1 MTDFFELFNL
11 QLEMF
16 LLMGIGYFFRKK
28 NIITA
33 EGKKVLT
40 DLIIYLILPCNII
53 ESFCIEF
60 NREILMAGFTTLL
73 ISVGIQVC
81 CSVICATC
89 YNKLPK
95 RQKVILQYGTVVS
108 NAGFLGNPLTYC
120 IYGSLGLL
128 YASIYCIPQRIVM
141 WTAGI
146 SYFTESPDTKTV
158 VKKLITHPCV
168 VSCIIGMI
176 MMITGYR
183 LPMFVDKTF
192 ISISA
197 CITPITIMFIG
208 AILSETGVK
217 GIISRTSLLFSAIRL
232 FIIPALTL
240 IVCVFLKLDPL
251 ASSVCV
257 LLAAMPAASM
267 TAILAS
273 KYDGD
278 EEFATKCVFLTTVLS
293 MLFLPAWCM
302 VLNYFL

>member
-60 NREILMAGFTTLL
+60 NREILMAGLTTLL

-81 CSVICATC
+81 CSIISATC
-89 YNKLPK
+89 YNKMPK
-95 RQKVILQYGTVVS
+95 RQKVILQYGTVCS

-146 SYFTESPDTKTV
+146 SYFTESPDPKSV
-158 VKKLITHPCV
+158 AKKLITHPCV
-168 VSCIIGMI
+168 ISCIIGLL
-176 MMITGYR
+176 MMITGFR
-183 LPMFVDKTF
+183 FPDFIDKTI
-192 ISISA
+192 ISISS
-197 CITPITIMFIG
+197 CITPITMMFIG
-208 AILSETGVK
+208 VILSETGVS
-217 GIISRTSLLFSAIRL
+217 GIISRITLIFSVIRL
-232 FIIPALTL
+232 FIIPVLTL
-240 IVCVFLKLDPL
+240 IACVLLKLDAL

-257 LLAAMPAASM
+257 LLAAMPAGSM
-267 TAILAS
+267 TALLAA